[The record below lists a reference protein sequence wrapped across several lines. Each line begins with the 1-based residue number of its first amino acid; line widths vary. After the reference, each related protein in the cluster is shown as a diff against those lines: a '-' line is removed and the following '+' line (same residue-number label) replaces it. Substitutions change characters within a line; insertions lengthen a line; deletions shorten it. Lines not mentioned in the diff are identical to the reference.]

1 MTEADT
7 VGLCRSCHWMRT
19 VVNRRGSTFYRCGRA
34 DWDERFPRYPALPVL
49 ECNGYEEAG
58 PNTKRGPNT
67 ENGRGERG
75 EVRSD

>member
-7 VGLCRSCHWMRT
+7 VGLCRSCRWMRT

-49 ECNGYEEAG
+49 ECNGYEQAG
-58 PNTKRGPNT
+58 PDTGK
-67 ENGRGERG
+67 GREGRG